1 MPDAHTLAS
10 EDDDVDNVEGGRIA
24 AFFFFWSGLLPEKL
38 IPFRSG
44 RLVSQI
50 RTFWLFE

>member
-24 AFFFFWSGLLPEKL
+24 AFFFLV
-38 IPFRSG
+38 
-44 RLVSQI
+44 RLVA
-50 RTFWLFE
+50 